1 MNKKLYHLDEN
12 RILDWPRQ
20 DTEPIVGLDSRIVI
34 LDIIETPAPSASNNQ
49 VAVRVKDVINLND
62 LTLTWAW
69 EIKDLSP
76 PPDYKIWPNSQA
88 FLSEF
93 TMQEM
98 AAIALS
104 TDQTIAALRLL
115 LSVWFSEVHSNDPR
129 VTTGLDKLV
138 ELNIITEDR
147 KNEIL
152 ATAIN
157 IN

>member
-1 MNKKLYHLDEN
+1 MKKLYHLDEN
-12 RILDWPRQ
+12 RVLEWPRQ
-20 DTEPIVGLDSRIVI
+20 DNEPIVGLDSRIVA
-34 LDIIETPAPSASNNQ
+34 LDIIETPAPNIGDNQ
-49 VAVRVKDVINLND
+49 VAVRVDDVINLND

-76 PPDYKIWPNSQA
+76 PPDYKIWLNSQA

-129 VTTGLDKLV
+129 VQSGLSALQLTG
-138 ELNIITEDR
+138 
-147 KNEIL
+147 IL
-152 ATAIN
+152 TAERVNTILSK
-157 IN
+157 

>member
-1 MNKKLYHLDEN
+1 MNMFYRVSNPTDVRDMSEQMLVWRQTDNPKAN
-12 RILDWPRQ
+12 DWLPQPPPPAANAIWQ
-20 DTEPIVGLDSRIVI
+20 DG
-34 LDIIETPAPSASNNQ
+34 
-49 VAVRVKDVINLND
+49 
-62 LTLTWAW
+62 TWA
-69 EIKDLSP
+69 LPPP

-98 AAIALS
+98 AAISLS
-104 TDQTIAALRLL
+104 TDETIAALRLL

-129 VTTGLDKLV
+129 VITSLDKLM

-152 ATAIN
+152 SKQ
-157 IN
+157 